1 MHPGVTLMT
10 GNLTTLSHQYV
21 CLPLGSS
28 DPLLGGSFKVT
39 QAQVRGCDAQERQ
52 ERGCSVDSSG
62 VLTPHPGRLAASQS
76 DLIWLSDLMSRRALV
91 RKGLQ
96 TSDHH
101 TQHDAVTVKAVTL
114 VQLRVCVCMCGMYA
128 CVCGVCV
135 CVKTSLFLAGRIL
148 DLYIPYFVHSCYWM
162 GFVQ

>member
-10 GNLTTLSHQYV
+10 GNLTTPSHQYV

-52 ERGCSVDSSG
+52 ERGCSADSSG
-62 VLTPHPGRLAASQS
+62 VLTPHLGRLAASQR
-76 DLIWLSDLMSRRALV
+76 DLIWLSDLMSRRAPM

-101 TQHDAVTVKAVTL
+101 TEHDAVTVKAVTL
-114 VQLRVCVCMCGMYA
+114 A
-128 CVCGVCV
+128 TVCV
-135 CVKTSLFLAGRIL
+135 CVCLCGMCACVYVCVVCVSA
-148 DLYIPYFVHSCYWM
+148 
-162 GFVQ
+162 